1 MLDLSVLFKR
11 AGQVAA
17 ENSPAILTAIGVT
30 GTLTTAYL
38 AAKGALKASE
48 ALKEAEE
55 EKRSEFFGDQT
66 DVEGKIVEVEFEGL
80 TTQEKIEATW
90 EHFVPAALSAAMT
103 VAAIICSNR
112 ISDRRAAAVASAYSV
127 VKESYGEY
135 QKKTTEKVGPKKA
148 QEIKD
153 EVAEEMARRHPI
165 RTTEI
170 VAPVSGQSLFY
181 DRWSGRYFY
190 SDVESVRGAVNDF
203 NHQLIHETYLSLNE
217 FWEKIRIP
225 SASCGE
231 YLGWT
236 TNNLLEIDTTW
247 ITIEGERACVLDF
260 RTLPVVKYDQ
270 ANSF

>member
-1 MLDLSVLFKR
+1 MFDLSVLFKR

-55 EKRSEFFGDQT
+55 TKLAEFHGEDPDKTGFP
-66 DVEGKIVEVEFEGL
+66 EPL

-90 EHFVPAALSAAMT
+90 EHFVPAAMSAAMT

-112 ISDRRAAAVASAYSV
+112 ISDRRTAALASAYSV
-127 VKESYGEY
+127 VKESYTEY
-135 QKKTTEKVGPKKA
+135 QSTTAKKVGPKKA
-148 QEIKD
+148 QEIKE
-153 EVAEEMARRHPI
+153 EVAEEMIRRHPI

-181 DRWSGRYFY
+181 DRWTGRYFY
-190 SDVESVRGAVNDF
+190 SDIETVRGAVNDF
-203 NHQLIHETYLSLNE
+203 NHQLLHEMYVSLNE
-217 FWEKIRIP
+217 FWERIKLP
-225 SASCGE
+225 TAACGE

-236 TNNLLEIDTTW
+236 SDNLLEADITW
-247 ITIEGERACVLDF
+247 VTVEGDRVAFVDF
-260 RTLPVVKYDQ
+260 KTPPVPKYDR
-270 ANSF
+270 AIY

>member
-1 MLDLSVLFKR
+1 MFDLSVLFKR

-55 EKRSEFFGDQT
+55 ERRSEFFGDQT
-66 DVEGKIVEVEFEGL
+66 DAEGKIVEVEFQGL
-80 TTQEKIEATW
+80 TTQEKFEVTW
-90 EHFVPAALSAAMT
+90 EYFVPAALSCAMT

-112 ISDRRAAAVASAYSV
+112 ISDRRTAALASAYSV
-127 VKESYGEY
+127 VKESYSEF
-135 QKKTTEKVGPKKA
+135 QSKTAEKVGPKKA

-153 EVAEEMARRHPI
+153 EVAEEMVRRHPI

-170 VAPVSGQSLFY
+170 VAPVSGQVLFY

-190 SDVESVRGAVNDF
+190 SDIETVRGAVNEF
-203 NHQLIHETYLSLNE
+203 NHQLLHDMYMSLNE
-217 FWEKIRIP
+217 FWDKIKLP
-225 SASCGE
+225 STTCGE
-231 YLGWT
+231 HLGWT
-236 TNNLLEIDTTW
+236 SDNLLETDISW
-247 ITIEGERACVLDF
+247 VTIEGERVAFVDF
-260 RTLPVVKYDQ
+260 KTLPIVKYDR
-270 ANSF
+270 AY

>member
-1 MLDLSVLFKR
+1 MFDLSVLFKR

-55 EKRSEFFGDQT
+55 AKLAEFQGESPDKT
-66 DVEGKIVEVEFEGL
+66 GL
-80 TTQEKIEATW
+80 PDPLTAQEKFEATW

-112 ISDRRAAAVASAYSV
+112 ISDRRTAALASAYSV

-153 EVAEEMARRHPI
+153 EVAEEMVRRHPI
-165 RTTEI
+165 RTTEV
-170 VAPVSGQSLFY
+170 VAPVSGQVLFY

-190 SDVESVRGAVNDF
+190 SDVETVRGAVNDF
-203 NHQLIHETYLSLNE
+203 NHQLIHDMYMSLNE
-217 FWEKIRIP
+217 FWEKIKLP
-225 SASCGE
+225 STTCGE
-231 YLGWT
+231 HLGWT
-236 TNNLLEIDTTW
+236 SDNLLETDISW
-247 ITIEGERACVLDF
+247 VTIEGERVAFVDF
-260 RTLPVVKYDQ
+260 KTLPIAKYDR
-270 ANSF
+270 SY

>member
-1 MLDLSVLFKR
+1 MFDLSVLFKR

-38 AAKGALKASE
+38 AAKGAIKASE

-55 EKRSEFFGDQT
+55 AKLAEF
-66 DVEGKIVEVEFEGL
+66 VESNEEVAEDLSNLPQSL
-80 TTQEKIEATW
+80 TTQEKFEATW
-90 EHFVPAALSAAMT
+90 EHFVPAAMSAAMT

-112 ISDRRAAAVASAYSV
+112 ISDRRTAALASAYSV

-148 QEIKD
+148 QEIKE
-153 EVAEEMARRHPI
+153 EVAEEMIRRHPI

-170 VAPVSGQSLFY
+170 VAPVSGQVLFY

-190 SDVESVRGAVNDF
+190 NDVETIRGAVNDF
-203 NHQLIHETYLSLNE
+203 NQQLLHDMYLSLNE
-217 FWEKIRIP
+217 FWDKINLP
-225 SASCGE
+225 STTCGE
-231 YLGWT
+231 HLGWT
-236 TNNLLEIDTTW
+236 SDDLLETDITW
-247 ITIEGERACVLDF
+247 VTIEGERVAFVDF
-260 RTLPVVKYDQ
+260 KTLPISKY
-270 ANSF
+270 ARRY

>member
-1 MLDLSVLFKR
+1 MFDLSVLFKR

-55 EKRSEFFGDQT
+55 AKLAEFHGESPDKT
-66 DVEGKIVEVEFEGL
+66 GAPDPL
-80 TTQEKIEATW
+80 TTQEKFEATW

-112 ISDRRAAAVASAYSV
+112 ISDRRTAALASAYSV

-135 QKKTTEKVGPKKA
+135 QKKTVEKVGPKKA

-153 EVAEEMARRHPI
+153 EVAEEMVRRHPI
-165 RTTEI
+165 RTTEV
-170 VAPVSGQSLFY
+170 VAPVSGQVLFY

-190 SDVESVRGAVNDF
+190 SDVETVRGAVNEF
-203 NHQLIHETYLSLNE
+203 NHQLLHDMYVSLNE
-217 FWEKIRIP
+217 FWEKVKLP
-225 SASCGE
+225 STTCGE

-236 TNNLLEIDTTW
+236 SDNLLETDISW
-247 ITIEGERACVLDF
+247 VTIEGERVAFVDF
-260 RTLPVVKYDQ
+260 KTLPIAKYDR
-270 ANSF
+270 SY

>member
-1 MLDLSVLFKR
+1 MFDLSALFKR

-55 EKRSEFFGDQT
+55 AKLAEFHGEDPDKT
-66 DVEGKIVEVEFEGL
+66 GLPDPL
-80 TTQEKIEATW
+80 TTQEKFEATW

-103 VAAIICSNR
+103 VTAIICSNR
-112 ISDRRAAAVASAYSV
+112 ISDRRSAALASAYSV

-135 QKKTTEKVGPKKA
+135 QKKTSEKVGPKKA
-148 QEIKD
+148 AEIKE
-153 EVAEEMARRHPI
+153 EVAAEMVRRHPI

-170 VAPVSGQSLFY
+170 VAPVSGQVLFY

-190 SDVESVRGAVNDF
+190 NDIETLRGAVNDF
-203 NHQLIHETYLSLNE
+203 NQQLIHDMYMSLNE
-217 FWEKIRIP
+217 FWEKINLP
-225 SASCGE
+225 STTCGE

-236 TNNLLEIDTTW
+236 TDNLLETDITW
-247 ITIEGERACVLDF
+247 VTIEGERVAFVDF
-260 RTLPVVKYDQ
+260 KTLPVPKY
-270 ANSF
+270 NESY